1 MNGILEA
8 IPAIV
13 ATLILVLGVPVR
25 FKYVWQGTKIGR
37 RKSARDVSRKFYLA
51 SWVIYVLQ
59 VIHCSIRGDVVNIIF
74 WSVGTFT
81 VAFCII
87 QCYRYWHVKMPFGK
101 WVVDSFKGE
110 EEGSWWR

>member
-1 MNGILEA
+1 M

-25 FKYVWQGTKIGR
+25 FKYMWQGTKVRR
-37 RKSARDVSRKFYLA
+37 RKSARDVSRKFYIT

-59 VIHCSIRGDVVNIIF
+59 FFHNIFRGDWVNVIF
-74 WSVGTFT
+74 WGVGIFT
-81 VAFCII
+81 VAFCITM
-87 QCYRYWHVKMPFGK
+87 CYKYWHEKMGFLK
-101 WVVDSFKGE
+101 WIGDSFTNK